1 MHSEKNWVNPL
12 KFDPDRF
19 APGGEASQQEL
30 KGMTWIPFGN
40 GPRQCIGM
48 NFSLTEQRVLLSML
62 CKCILVYLLQCFNL
76 NIYFIVRKYTWVLPS
91 NSIHKDG
98 IIATGLA
105 MIGPNDLKV
114 EFTRRY

>member
-1 MHSEKNWVNPL
+1 MSGSVAMVLPRVSVEDCELAGTFIPKGTRISCNLFETMHSEKNWVNPL

-48 NFSLTEQRVLLSML
+48 NFSLAEQRVLLSML
-62 CKCILVYLLQCFNL
+62 CKSILKY
-76 NIYFIVRKYTWVLPS
+76 IFIFK
-91 NSIHKDG
+91 
-98 IIATGLA
+98 
-105 MIGPNDLKV
+105 
-114 EFTRRY
+114 FC